1 MIFGNIK
8 DIEAYGFL
16 EENVLKFLKYAKN
29 NDLVNFETG
38 SYEIDGDNVFVNIVE
53 YETTTP
59 ENRVWEAHR
68 RYLDLHMM
76 LKGAEEMDVN
86 FVDNMVQKEFAEKD
100 DLLFLEGEKNSHV
113 ILSAGDFLICY
124 PEDGHKTAIQVNG
137 PEQVKKAVF
146 KIRIK

>member
-16 EENVLKFLKYAKN
+16 EENVLKCLKYAKN